1 MSQDGIIAVRNLLDQ
16 IERQIATCEIKML
29 LFGSEQGYCK
39 FEKRKQDRL
48 IEQRQRKRELLAN
61 LEEQLVF
68 NKAMRETGYFLR
80 GSDPTGIL
88 PHMRDARPEDVPDE
102 HWSDTL
108 PQWEYS
114 FRDVDYGS
122 PDRMVTLARI
132 GPKDEWELETDV

>member
-61 LEEQLVF
+61 LEEQLLF
-68 NKAMRETGYFLR
+68 NRTMKESGYFLR
-80 GSDPTGIL
+80 GSDPTGII
-88 PHMRDARPEDVPDE
+88 PHMRNARPEDTPSE

-108 PQWEYS
+108 PQWEFL
-114 FRDVDYGS
+114 FRDVNYGL
-122 PDRMVTLARI
+122 PDKMVILAII
-132 GPKDEWELETDV
+132 GPKDEWKLETDI